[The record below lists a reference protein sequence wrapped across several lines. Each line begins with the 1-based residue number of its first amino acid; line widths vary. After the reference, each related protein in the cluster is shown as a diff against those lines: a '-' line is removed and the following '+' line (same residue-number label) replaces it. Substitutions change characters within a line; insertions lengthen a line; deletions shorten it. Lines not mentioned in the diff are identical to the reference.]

1 MKKQQLQ
8 KSLASLQSEKEKLE
22 KQQQQLI
29 TTKKLQEEREKSSPQ
44 VEDMS
49 PPLRPR
55 ADLPANPVDYKEK
68 CQLCN
73 GVNGL
78 QDRYMRGLIRIVRE
92 EQPDLLKANIATVE
106 INIDKLDT
114 ILLRRMEAYLV
125 DCKAKDI
132 QRLQEAAQ
140 MANTDS
146 GNTVTT
152 DGNNQ
157 SSTLGPQNG
166 QLPPEKESSSSSG
179 SSSSSDS
186 SSSDSGEEVVN
197 PLLILPR
204 EQSIGDNGLCLP
216 LQQTETKSTPQIK
229 TPMTPTSKEV
239 VVQNIDAWTMLN
251 DEKESSVVCMKPV
264 INVNTN
270 FVPHGFQDSLP
281 IVENGVGL
289 DVGQVSYLQDIPRLS
304 IGKAE
309 YINSDAKAGKTVGT
323 DFVWNDF
330 RNRKAFVDQMER
342 EMKIQE
348 AAKLQ
353 QLRQKQE
360 EEMKLLE
367 QEVVEKRIAEEEKRK
382 LLRLQQEQEM
392 FQRRESERIRRLE
405 TTGSVNLMS
414 QYDMM
419 AAFERNMGGGLS

>member
-304 IGKAE
+304 IGK
-309 YINSDAKAGKTVGT
+309 VGRPG
-323 DFVWNDF
+323 N
-330 RNRKAFVDQMER
+330 
-342 EMKIQE
+342 
-348 AAKLQ
+348 
-353 QLRQKQE
+353 
-360 EEMKLLE
+360 
-367 QEVVEKRIAEEEKRK
+367 
-382 LLRLQQEQEM
+382 
-392 FQRRESERIRRLE
+392 
-405 TTGSVNLMS
+405 
-414 QYDMM
+414 
-419 AAFERNMGGGLS
+419 